1 MDSQIVGVDGKPV
14 QSERFAPC
22 PKCGQGPNVRVP
34 SAGFGEPYLIC
45 PCGHEFQNLKVQQV
59 TP

>member
-1 MDSQIVGVDGKPV
+1 MEILDPNGKPV

-22 PKCGQGPNVRVP
+22 PKCGQGPKVRVA